1 MTRRR
6 AEPDADPGRPPD
18 PGPAGRPADRA
29 PRVEMHRIV
38 KRFGN
43 GVLANDSAELL
54 LAPGRIH
61 ALVGENGAG
70 KSTLMS
76 ILYGLL
82 QPDAGEIRIDGRVVR
97 FRSPVDAVAAGM
109 GMVHQA
115 FRLFGSMTVA
125 ENVVYRAETRGTA
138 GLLDR
143 AAAVRAVAEL
153 SERHGLR
160 VPPTARVR
168 DLSVGVLQRVEILKA
183 LHREARVLILDE
195 PTAVLTPQETRL
207 LFDVL
212 RGLRASG
219 RTVVI
224 VTHKLG
230 EVLELS
236 DEVTVLR
243 DGRTVAQ
250 LVTEQTS
257 GPELA
262 RHMTGRAVDLEGRW
276 VPGTPAAP
284 VLRVDGLT
292 VADVA
297 DRPLVDGVSLEVRA
311 GEIVGIAGVAGNGQ
325 VELLEAIA
333 GLRPARS
340 GTVRIGDTSL
350 DGLSAG
356 RRRRAGIAYIPEDRA
371 ATGSA
376 VTATVAEN
384 LAMGF
389 HRQPPLRRGWLLDR
403 VALLRHAQRIVAALD
418 IKVSSPSV
426 PAGTLSGGNLQKLV
440 VGRELAHGAPVLL
453 VDQPTRGVD
462 IGAIENIHGRLR
474 AYRDEGHAVLMATAE
489 LSELFALADRVLVMF
504 GGRVVADLPREQATE
519 ENVGLAMA
527 GVSAGVTAGGP
538 AEGPAEGTAKGTAG
552 VAHAPRSTGGEVRP

>member
-1 MTRRR
+1 MT
-6 AEPDADPGRPPD
+6 G
-18 PGPAGRPADRA
+18 
-29 PRVEMHRIV
+29 IV
-38 KRFGN
+38 KRFGD
-43 GVLANDSAELL
+43 VVANDSADLEL
-54 LAPGRIH
+54 AAGEIH

-76 ILYGLL
+76 VLYGLIA
-82 QPDAGEIRIDGRVVR
+82 PDSGEIRVEGRPVT

-115 FRLFGSMTVA
+115 FRLFPSMTVA

-143 AAAVRAVAEL
+143 RAAVRAVQEL
-153 SERHGLR
+153 SERYGLR
-160 VPPTARVR
+160 VDPRARVR
-168 DLSVGVLQRVEILKA
+168 NLSVGVLQRVEILKA
-183 LHREARVLILDE
+183 LHREAQVLILDE

-212 RGLRASG
+212 RGLREAG

-236 DEVTVLR
+236 DKVTVLR
-243 DGRTVAQ
+243 DGRTVAR
-250 LVTEQTS
+250 LVTAETD
-257 GPELA
+257 GAEIA
-262 RHMTGRAVDLEGRW
+262 RHMTGRAVDLEGHY
-276 VPGTPAAP
+276 VAGAPGRPALH
-284 VLRVDGLT
+284 VEGLT
-292 VADVA
+292 VGPPTG
-297 DRPLVDGVSLEVRA
+297 RPVVDGVSLSVRA

-333 GLRPARS
+333 GLRAARS
-340 GTVRIGDTSL
+340 GSVRIGDHRL

-356 RRRRAGIAYIPEDRA
+356 RRREAGVAYVPEDRA

-376 VTATVAEN
+376 VAASVTDN
-384 LAMGF
+384 LAIGF
-389 HRQPPLRRGWLLDR
+389 HRRPPLRRGWRLDGGAMR
-403 VALLRHAQRIVAALD
+403 SHARQIIEHFD

-440 VGRELAHGAPVLL
+440 VGREMAHDAPVLL

-462 IGAIENIHGRLR
+462 IGAIENIHARLR
-474 AYRDEGHAVLMATAE
+474 GYRDAGHAVLLASAE
-489 LSELFALADRVLVMF
+489 LGELMALADRLLVMF
-504 GGRVVADLPREQATE
+504 GGRVVADLARGEATE

-527 GVSAGVTAGGP
+527 GLAATA
-538 AEGPAEGTAKGTAG
+538 TARDTA
-552 VAHAPRSTGGEVRP
+552 S

>member
-1 MTRRR
+1 MTRRK
-6 AEPDADPGRPPD
+6 AEPDDVPGGASIRRTAGE
-18 PGPAGRPADRA
+18 PGDSPF
-29 PRVEMHRIV
+29 RVEMRGIV

-43 GVLANDSAELL
+43 GVVANDGADLRLRHGE
-54 LAPGRIH
+54 IH

-76 ILYGLL
+76 MLYGLFP
-82 QPDAGEIRIDGRVVR
+82 PDDGEILVDGRSVR
-97 FRSPVDAVAAGM
+97 FRSPIDAVAAGM

-115 FRLFGSMTVA
+115 FRLFPSMTVA
-125 ENVVYRAETRGTA
+125 ENVVYRAETRGA
-138 GLLDR
+138 PGILDR
-143 AAAVRAVAEL
+143 RAAVRAVAEL

-160 VPPTARVR
+160 VDPRARVR

-183 LHREARVLILDE
+183 LHRDARVLILDE

-212 RGLRASG
+212 RSLRASG

-236 DEVTVLR
+236 DNVTVLR
-243 DGRTVAQ
+243 DGRAVAH
-250 LVTEQTS
+250 LVTAETD

-262 RHMTGRAVDLEGRW
+262 RHMTGRAVDLDGHW
-276 VPGTPAAP
+276 VPGRPGEP
-284 VLRVDGLT
+284 VLVTDGLT
-292 VADVA
+292 VGAPGG
-297 DRPLVDGVSLEVRA
+297 RPVVDDVSLRVRA

-333 GLRPARS
+333 GLRPTSA
-340 GTVRIGDTSL
+340 GTVRIGTRDL
-350 DGLSAG
+350 AGLSAG

-376 VTATVAEN
+376 VAASVAEN

-389 HRQPPLRRGWLLDR
+389 HRQAPVRRGWWLDR
-403 VALLRHAQRIVAALD
+403 AAMAGHARQIIRELE
-418 IKVSSPSV
+418 IKVRAPSV

-440 VGRELAHGAPVLL
+440 VGRELAHDARVLL

-462 IGAIENIHGRLR
+462 IGAIENIHRRLR
-474 AYRDEGHAVLMATAE
+474 AYRDAGHAVLLASAE
-489 LSELFALADRVLVMF
+489 LSELLALADRILVMF
-504 GGRVVADLPREQATE
+504 GGRVVADIPRAEATE

-527 GVSAGVTAGGP
+527 GMAPTADTVP
-538 AEGPAEGTAKGTAG
+538 TEA
-552 VAHAPRSTGGEVRP
+552 AP